1 MSGIELA
8 LDKPKIVTGQ
18 VSRTPVQLENSRE
31 ALLEELQGH
40 APGNVVIWMMQG
52 IVWGTWDGAALSFV
66 DDTEVLADYWLE
78 IRVFNEN
85 EELHLHRC
93 GSQLTGRWL
102 KDEGAEA
109 SEYVDA
115 IARLWGSREEA
126 DGKLQ
131 LADHPRKLRL
141 DLPVQDDM
149 TATYYGLVTRNY
161 IGTSPVTHQAG
172 YRDYRFVRIAPADVK
187 EG

>member
-8 LDKPKIVTGQ
+8 LDKPKIVAGQ
-18 VSRTPVQLENSRE
+18 VSRTPVQMENSKE

-40 APGNVVIWMMQG
+40 APGTVVIWMMQG
-52 IVWGTWDGAALSFV
+52 LVWGTWDGAALSFV
-66 DDTEVLADYWLE
+66 DDEEVLADYWQE
-78 IRVFNEN
+78 IRAFNEN
-85 EELHLHRC
+85 EELHLRCC

-102 KDEGAEA
+102 KDDGAEA

-161 IGTSPVTHQAG
+161 IGISPVTHQAG